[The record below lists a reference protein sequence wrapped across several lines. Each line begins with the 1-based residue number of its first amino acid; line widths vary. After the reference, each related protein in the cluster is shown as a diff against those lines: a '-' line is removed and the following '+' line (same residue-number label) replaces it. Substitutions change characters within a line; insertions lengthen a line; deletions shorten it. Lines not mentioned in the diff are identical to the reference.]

1 MGYMRHDAIVVT
13 SWNSEAIEEAA
24 SVARKLGLQVLGP
37 SDCAMNLTRTLLVCP
52 DGSKEGWEESD
63 AFDAK
68 RSEYIEYLNSVR
80 YDDNSSS
87 LSWVAL
93 SYSSDDRDAKITAH
107 TWQVPLV
114 E

>member
-1 MGYMRHDAIVVT
+1 
-13 SWNSEAIEEAA
+13 
-24 SVARKLGLQVLGP
+24 
-37 SDCAMNLTRTLLVCP
+37 MNLTRTLLVCP

-68 RSEYIEYLNSVR
+68 RSEYIEYLNS
-80 YDDNSSS
+80 DNSSS